1 MSKPMRILVVED
13 DDIVRTLLERVLTRN
28 GYTVVAVEDGT
39 KAEEIAI
46 SDNFDCIILDLGLP
60 DKNGLEVCKFI
71 RDHNVDTPL
80 LILSAYN
87 TVNFKVN
94 GLDFGADDYLT
105 KPFENEE
112 LLARIEA
119 ITRRYKSSKGNEV
132 IQLGDF
138 TMDFIKREFLVNG
151 RNVFLTNSEFDLMA
165 YFLRN
170 PNRIIDSKEL
180 AENVWEIKFDT
191 KTNYINVYMS
201 YLRKKIKEISPK
213 NYLQTVRKKGFILN
227 V

>member
-1 MSKPMRILVVED
+1 MNKPMKILVVED

-39 KAEEIAI
+39 RGEEMAV

-119 ITRRYKSSKGNEV
+119 ITRRYKSGKGNEV
-132 IQLGDF
+132 IELGDF
-138 TMDFIKREFLVNG
+138 TMDFIKREFMVNG

-165 YFLRN
+165 YFLKN